1 MGQFS
6 DENALE
12 NFGVRAPVV
21 TRLVSEFEEGTVQVL
36 IVFSKLNPS
45 YLSSIHISYDKLK

>member
-1 MGQFS
+1 MGLFR

-21 TRLVSEFEEGTVQVL
+21 TQLTSEFEEGTVQVL

-45 YLSSIHISYDKLK
+45 CLSSIHISYDKLK